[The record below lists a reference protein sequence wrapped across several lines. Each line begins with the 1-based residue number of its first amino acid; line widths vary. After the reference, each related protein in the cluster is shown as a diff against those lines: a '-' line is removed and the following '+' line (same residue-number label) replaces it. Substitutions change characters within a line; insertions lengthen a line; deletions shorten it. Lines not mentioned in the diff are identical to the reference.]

1 MEARLTLQMEGRV
14 PGAQLDLVS
23 YLRQIVETNLQSL
36 TERVCETLE
45 RWLKDMKRFTYYKLK
60 QRVEILKMKNFPKL
74 QKYKKFEP
82 EKGCE

>member
-1 MEARLTLQMEGRV
+1 MESRLTLQMEGRV
-14 PGAQLDLVS
+14 PGQQLDLVS

-60 QRVEILKMKNFPKL
+60 QRVEIFKIIFYLFQKLKNFEL
-74 QKYKKFEP
+74 KKE
-82 EKGCE
+82 CE

>member
-36 TERVCETLE
+36 TEKVCETLE

-60 QRVEILKMKNFPKL
+60 ERVENLKIKKNSKISRI
-74 QKYKKFEP
+74 
-82 EKGCE
+82 